1 MRLSEVALQLEGRLV
16 GEDVEFH
23 GVGIDSRT
31 DLTGKLFVALR
42 GERFDGHDFLSQAR
56 RAGAVAAL
64 VDRPVDA
71 ELPRVEVDD
80 SRLALGRLARRWR
93 RDRFRG
99 TLIGVTGSNGK
110 TTVKEMIAA
119 ALGGPDTVLKT
130 QGNLN
135 NDIGVPLTLLRL
147 TPAHRFAVVEMGA
160 NRPGEIAYSVGL
172 ARPHV
177 AVLTNAAPAHLE
189 GFGSLAG
196 VAKAKGEIVAGL
208 PADGVAVLNAE
219 DRFFDDWRELAGSRR
234 VVGFGFQ
241 RGEVRVERHHGL
253 VFEGGRFHNRFS
265 VIALGER
272 FEVDLALAGRHNVVN
287 ALAAIAAAL
296 AAGGDPAAIAAGL
309 AALTPV
315 PGRLQPLPLRGG
327 GWLLNDC
334 YNANPASFEAGLKTL
349 EALRGEPWVILGA
362 FGELGPETLAWH
374 RRAGEMARRRGVRR
388 LLAVGE
394 ETKAAVAAFGGGG
407 QWFASCDALV
417 DAALRLCHPEV
428 RVLVKGSR
436 SQRLETVVEALK
448 EGKEG

>member
-1 MRLSEVALQLEGRLV
+1 MRLSEVASALEGRLV
-16 GEDVEFH
+16 GEDVVFH

-42 GERFDGHDFLSQAR
+42 GERFDGHEFLSQAQ

-64 VDRPVDA
+64 VERPVDA
-71 ELPRVEVDD
+71 GLPRVQVDD
-80 SRLALGRLARRWR
+80 SRRALGRLARRWR

-119 ALGGPDTVLKT
+119 ALGGPEVVLKT
-130 QGNLN
+130 HGNLN

-147 TPAHRFAVVEMGA
+147 MPAHRFAVVEMGA
-160 NRPGEIAYSVGL
+160 NRPGEIAYSVDL

-177 AVLTNAAPAHLE
+177 GVLTNAAPAHLE
-189 GFGSLAG
+189 GFGSIAG

-208 PADGVAVLNAE
+208 PADGIAVLNAE
-219 DRFFDDWRELAGSRR
+219 DRFFDDWRELAGKRR
-234 VVGFGFQ
+234 VVSFGFH
-241 RGEVRVERHHGL
+241 RGDVRLGSHEDL

-265 VIALGER
+265 VAAFGER
-272 FEVDLALAGRHNVVN
+272 FEVDLALAGRHNVAN

-296 AAGGDPAAIAAGL
+296 AAGGDPEAIASGLAGL
-309 AALTPV
+309 HPV
-315 PGRLQPLPLRGG
+315 PGRLQPLPLQGG

-334 YNANPASFEAGLKTL
+334 YNANPASFEAGLRTL
-349 EALRGEPWVILGA
+349 QALQGEPWVILGA
-362 FGELGPETLAWH
+362 FGELGSESLAWH
-374 RRAGEMARRRGVRR
+374 RQAGEMARRRGVRR

-394 ETKAAVAAFGGGG
+394 DTKAAVAAFGGGG
-407 QWFASCDALV
+407 QWFASRDALV
-417 DAALRLCHPEV
+417 ETALRLCHPGV

-436 SQRLETVVEALK
+436 SQKLETVVEALR
-448 EGKEG
+448 ER